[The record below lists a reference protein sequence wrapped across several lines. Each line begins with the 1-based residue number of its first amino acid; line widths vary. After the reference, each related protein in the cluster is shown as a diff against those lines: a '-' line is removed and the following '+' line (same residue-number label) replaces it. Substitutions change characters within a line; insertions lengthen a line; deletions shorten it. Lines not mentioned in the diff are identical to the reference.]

1 MTIVLRVHEKYSSG
15 IKAAG
20 GLVSPDSD
28 VYEFDL
34 GHTDPLGVLDTL
46 DATGTPYA
54 VSVNGKVFEG
64 HNGYK
69 L

>member
-1 MTIVLRVHEKYSSG
+1 MSIVLRVHKNNSTD

-20 GLVSPDSD
+20 GAVSPDSD

-34 GHTDPLGVLDTL
+34 GHTDPLGILDTL
-46 DATGTPYA
+46 DANGTPYA